1 MSPSPWRLLLIDIF
15 DPMKQFF
22 ILILIL
28 AAFGVTAGARADNYT
43 ITADMWMQPRSGGV
57 MLQMP
62 PVRAAVQDWILHP
75 GSHLVILHSGDDMG
89 NLWSSEVQDWLV
101 SLGIPST
108 DIQKRVSGQDE
119 NSVTLSVEP

>member
-1 MSPSPWRLLLIDIF
+1 
-15 DPMKQFF
+15 MKSVF
-22 ILILIL
+22 IAFLF
-28 AAFGVTAGARADNYT
+28 AANMGGASAARAGGYT
-43 ITADMWMQPRSGGV
+43 ITADMWMQPRSGTV

-62 PVRAAVQDWILHP
+62 PVHAAVNDWMRHP

-89 NLWSSEVQDWLV
+89 SLWASEVQDWLV

-119 NSVTLSVEP
+119 NSVTLMVER